1 MHVKKFEANSLDEA
15 FKKIKKELGPDAIIL
30 KTVTNKGVKG
40 IFKKSKIEIT
50 AAISEK
56 NYTKK
61 SNIDAV
67 MNDEQKQKFYSG
79 TANVISNMID
89 NYDERNINKK
99 EEVFKGGYGNI
110 AINRPVK
117 MAKNIEKKVKSGLD
131 VFLGNGIR
139 EKKKELEEPPGS
151 KDIGVKKTVRSEE
164 SYKEMYETQ
173 KQKIES
179 LEKNL
184 YQLKKEVLDM
194 DIKGPRGVY
203 QLRAILRSYGISEK
217 YVTNIC
223 KKSLFELT
231 REELESVDA
240 VLEFALKEMLEVVK
254 VELPIFSLK
263 ESVDEPVIMVLLGG
277 KSTGQTS
284 MICKIS
290 ALKPD
295 SVIVRC
301 KKNNQGFIEKM
312 FDFSVVDAHTISE
325 IISKT
330 KSSMDTGKSVFIDY
344 QNISMEIDET
354 KKFVD
359 GLRRS
364 FRRVEVLVSISAI
377 HSEIYSRQKI
387 KEYCS
392 LADGI
397 VVSNLDLCLNFGSL
411 FNIAEDA
418 HGLPFKFFGTGEV
431 VPDDVEAATSERI
444 LAGIFQL
451 G

>member
-1 MHVKKFEANSLDEA
+1 MHVKKFEADSLEEA
-15 FKKIKKELGPDAIIL
+15 FKKIKQELGPDAIIL

-56 NYTKK
+56 NYAKK
-61 SNIDAV
+61 ANVDAV
-67 MNDEQKQKFYSG
+67 MDNGQKQKFYSG
-79 TANVISNMID
+79 QANVISNMID
-89 NYDERNINKK
+89 NYDEHGVKKK
-99 EEVFKGGYGNI
+99 EEIFQQGGYGNI

-117 MAKNIEKKVKSGLD
+117 MVKNIEERVKSGLD
-131 VFLGNGIR
+131 VFLGNGSK
-139 EKKKELEEPPGS
+139 EKEEPGKPA
-151 KDIGVKKTVRSEE
+151 KFEEVKIKKTVHSEE
-164 SYKEMYETQ
+164 PYKELYNLQ
-173 KQKIES
+173 KQKIET

-194 DIKGPRGVY
+194 DTRGPEGVY
-203 QLRAILRSYGISEK
+203 QLRSILKSFGISEK
-217 YVTNIC
+217 YITHIS
-223 KKSLFELT
+223 KKSLFDLKK
-231 REELESVDA
+231 EELEDVDT
-240 VLEFALKEMLEVVK
+240 VFEFALKEMLEVIK
-254 VELPIFSLK
+254 VALPAFSLK
-263 ESVDEPVIMVLLGG
+263 EAADEPVVMVLLGG

-284 MICKIS
+284 MICKMS

-295 SVIVRC
+295 SVIIRC

-312 FDFSVVDAHTISE
+312 FDFNVVEAHTISE

-330 KSSMDTGKSVFIDY
+330 KKSLDMGKSVFIDY
-344 QNISMEIDET
+344 QNISTEIDET

-359 GLRRS
+359 GLRRA
-364 FRRVEVLVSISAI
+364 FKIVEVLVSISAI
-377 HSEIYSRQKI
+377 HSEGYSQQRI
-387 KEYCS
+387 KEYRS

-418 HGLPFKFFGTGEV
+418 CGLPFKFFGTGDV
-431 VPDDVEAATSERI
+431 IPDDIETATPERI